1 MRTLETD
8 KARPIATEKVRQGRR
23 GSQVLMVLIGGL
35 LLAMVAW
42 AGAELYGEAIDP
54 PAPATEQAPG

>member
-1 MRTLETD
+1 MTPTGAD
-8 KARPIATEKVRQGRR
+8 KPRPIPPEQARQGRK

-42 AGAELYGEAIDP
+42 AAVEFYGEAIDT
-54 PAPATEQAPG
+54 PAPVTEQDK